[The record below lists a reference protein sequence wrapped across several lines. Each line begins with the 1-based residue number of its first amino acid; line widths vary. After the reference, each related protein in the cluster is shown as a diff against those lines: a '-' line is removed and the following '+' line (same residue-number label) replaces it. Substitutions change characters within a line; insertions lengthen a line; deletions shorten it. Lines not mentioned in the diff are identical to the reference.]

1 VTTANPPRPPPA
13 RLGRYEVRA
22 KIAEGGM
29 ATVFVGRIVG
39 PQGVERVCALKVI
52 RDEFSLNR
60 DFVNMFLDEAKIV
73 SRMKHPNIVELYELG
88 VEGTRIFLAME
99 LLFGQSLWHAWD
111 ACRERKVRLRYDVI
125 AWIGAQVATGLH
137 YAHDMRLPNGQ
148 PLELVHRDVNATNIF
163 LTYDGAIKIIDF
175 GLAKAVNRVSKTAAG
190 VIKGKVAYM
199 SPEQAI
205 GSPVDRRTDVFALG
219 TTLWELSVDRRLFKH
234 TDEIETLKRVHAADV
249 PDPTKLVDGYPP
261 ALWAVI
267 QRALARDK
275 EQRYATTA
283 EMAHDLEEVSR
294 SEGRVV
300 GAATVAEVMRELF
313 GHERERQARWLTD
326 ASAADSPAPKETLK
340 PPAGF
345 YRDDASALAAAMIPR
360 DGSAL
365 APELDDA
372 ARATFSPPARPPLIV
387 TTAMPSASAPVAKTL
402 NIVAAPVPTSP
413 AVLLTPATAA
423 VPLPATRPVPGGAAS
438 GTATVRSRRKDSVSA
453 APTGRSPTTIAA
465 AILVALLIVV
475 GVVLAVRLLG

>member
-1 VTTANPPRPPPA
+1 MVLRFANVGVAVTTANPPRPPPA

-39 PQGVERVCALKVI
+39 PKGVERVCALKMI

-88 VEGTRIFLAME
+88 VEGARIFLAME
-99 LLFGQSLWHAWD
+99 LLFGQSLWHVWD
-111 ACRERKVRLRYDVI
+111 ACRERHVRLRYDVL

-137 YAHDMRLPNGQ
+137 YAHEMRLPTGQ
-148 PLELVHRDVNATNIF
+148 HLEIVHRDVNATNIF
-163 LTYDGAIKIIDF
+163 VTYEGTIKIIDF

-249 PDPTKLVDGYPP
+249 PDPTKLVEGYPP
-261 ALWAVI
+261 QLWRVLT
-267 QRALARDK
+267 RALARDRDN
-275 EQRYATTA
+275 RYTTTE
-283 EMAHDLEEVSR
+283 EMARDLEEVSR

-300 GAATVAEVMRELF
+300 TKETVADVMRELF
-313 GHERERQARWLTD
+313 GKEQVRQAQWLAD
-326 ASAADSPAPKETLK
+326 ASSADRPAPKETLK
-340 PPAGF
+340 PPAAF
-345 YRDDASALAAAMIPR
+345 YKPETGVDTVSLVAPPVPHDM
-360 DGSAL
+360 
-365 APELDDA
+365 PELDEH
-372 ARATFSPPARPPLIV
+372 ARATFSPPARPPLVISP
-387 TTAMPSASAPVAKTL
+387 AIGAA
-402 NIVAAPVPTSP
+402 VAAPVAAAATPVGAASP
-413 AVLLTPATAA
+413 PSQIIAPPVVTP
-423 VPLPATRPVPGGAAS
+423 LPGGAAT
-438 GTATVRSRRKDSVSA
+438 GTATVRRVRRESSR
-453 APTGRSPTTIAA
+453 AP
-465 AILVALLIVV
+465 LVLGALALLVLFVV
-475 GVVLAVRLLG
+475 AVVVAVRLLL